1 MTSPTFVSSEI
12 NFIAA
17 FLCFRKKVTKM
28 KLYIQRG
35 DLDALKLVIVA
46 KEYSISDLEIL
57 TLSYGELRTF
67 F

>member
-1 MTSPTFVSSEI
+1 
-12 NFIAA
+12 
-17 FLCFRKKVTKM
+17 M

-46 KEYSISDLEIL
+46 KEYSIADLEIL
-57 TLSYGELRTF
+57 TLSYGKLRTF